1 MSHLEGFV
9 VKGQEQKVWKL
20 LKSLYGLKQ
29 ALQTWC
35 ENLTKHLMKLNFKHY
50 DPDDATLFVK
60 KVGKIVVYIVV
71 NVNDILMTRNNESH
85 IASINKELRKGFEMN
100 DLGYVHYYL
109 GIEVTQHSNFVF
121 LSQKK

>member
-1 MSHLEGFV
+1 L
-9 VKGQEQKVWKL
+9 
-20 LKSLYGLKQ
+20 
-29 ALQTWC
+29 
-35 ENLTKHLMKLNFKHY
+35 KLNFKNY
-50 DPDDATLFVK
+50 DIDDASLFVK

-85 IASINKELRKGFEMN
+85 IASINRELRKGFEMN

-109 GIEVTQHSNFVF
+109 GIEVTQHSNFIF